1 MTISPPDIRDAR
13 RGDNLP
19 SSNRA
24 LESAKKKVLMV
35 FTMVPFPLRAHGL
48 SVRYL
53 PIIRYLS
60 RSHDIDLIVINGNAA
75 ELRHVDG
82 LREFCRKI
90 SILPDPR
97 CNPHHMFSKGRTYA
111 NFLLPWTPP
120 LSMVAHGGSMLT
132 RGIVEAI
139 KGERYDAVVWAGAE
153 LLPNLMDALP
163 SITAGKVFVDFID
176 SPSLW
181 LARRKDPTFRIG
193 PLARYER
200 WKTRQWERKVIME
213 VEATI
218 YISRVDAE
226 AVPPE
231 LAPLAKRHVIP
242 NGINIP
248 HFSANKNVAL
258 PSPNIG
264 FLGNMS
270 YPPNV
275 EAVEWLYDQ
284 VFAPLRKDHPDL
296 TLVVIG
302 RDPAPSI
309 RSLGNR
315 PGVVVTGTVE
325 DIWPHIHSIDV
336 FLFPLRRGAG
346 VKNKILEAMFAGRP
360 VVTTEIGN
368 EGIDAED
375 GRDLVL
381 CGTPDEF
388 RREAMRML
396 GAPGERARMGASAH
410 AFVTENFSW
419 DRILRAYEKL
429 VLGRLPEG
437 EQEHRIGGTSL
448 PGAGG
453 RR

>member
-1 MTISPPDIRDAR
+1 
-13 RGDNLP
+13 
-19 SSNRA
+19 
-24 LESAKKKVLMV
+24 MV

-53 PIIRYLS
+53 PILRHLS
-60 RSHDIDLIVINGNAA
+60 RFHDIDVIVISGNEA
-75 ELRHVDG
+75 ELCHVDG
-82 LREFCRKI
+82 LRELCRKI
-90 SILPDPR
+90 SVLPDPR
-97 CNPHHMFSKGRTYA
+97 CNAHAVFSKGRTYA
-111 NFLLPWTPP
+111 NYLLPWTPP
-120 LSMVAHGGSMLT
+120 LSMVAHGGSTVT
-132 RGIVEAI
+132 RGIVEAT
-139 KGERYDAVVWAGAE
+139 KGANYDAVVWAGAE
-153 LLPNLMDALP
+153 LLPNLLDALP
-163 SITAGKVFVDFID
+163 SISAGKVFVDFID

-181 LARRKDPTFRIG
+181 DTRRKDPPFGIG

-200 WKTRQWERKVIME
+200 WKTRQWEGKVINE
-213 VEATI
+213 VEGTI
-218 YISRVDAE
+218 YISRVDAQT
-226 AVPPE
+226 VPPE
-231 LAPLAKRHVIP
+231 LAPMAKRHIIP

-248 HFSANKNVAL
+248 IHSATKKAAL

-275 EAVEWLYDQ
+275 EAVEWLYEE

-309 RSLGNR
+309 RSLGDQ
-315 PGVVVTGTVE
+315 PGVIVTGTVE

-336 FLFPLRRGAG
+336 FLFPLHRGAG

-360 VVTTEIGN
+360 VITTEIGN

-375 GRDLVL
+375 SRDLVV
-381 CGTPDEF
+381 CGTPDDF
-388 RREAMRML
+388 RREALRLL
-396 GAPGERARMGASAH
+396 GAPGERARIGASAH

-419 DRILRAYEKL
+419 DRILRTYENL
-429 VLGRLPEG
+429 VAGRLPDDEH
-437 EQEHRIGGTSL
+437 EHRVGGVPL
-448 PGAGG
+448 HGAGG